1 MDRLQ
6 IDLRPATVTDR
17 DFAFQVW
24 KAAMQQYVKATW
36 GWNEASQLQR
46 QQEEFDVVTYQIV
59 RIAEQSAG
67 TLIIKRHPD
76 HLYLSGL
83 YLLPEYQRQG
93 IGSQVLASLL
103 DEARVQSKIIRL
115 RVLKVNPQARR
126 LYERMGFVV
135 TDETEQD
142 FICMESA

>member
-1 MDRLQ
+1 
-6 IDLRPATVTDR
+6 
-17 DFAFQVW
+17 
-24 KAAMQQYVKATW
+24 MQQYVEATW

-46 QQEEFDVVTYQIV
+46 QQEEFDVATYQTLA
-59 RIAEQSAG
+59 IAGQSAG
-67 TLIIKRHPD
+67 TLITKHHPD

-103 DEARVQSKIIRL
+103 AETRVQGKIIRL

-126 LYERMGFVV
+126 L
-135 TDETEQD
+135 
-142 FICMESA
+142 

>member
-1 MDRLQ
+1 MGRLQ
-6 IDLRPATVTDR
+6 IDLRPATDADR

-24 KAAMQQYVKATW
+24 KAAMQQYVEATW

-46 QQEEFDVVTYQIV
+46 QQEEFDVATYQIV
-59 RIAEQSAG
+59 KIAGQSAG
-67 TLIIKRHPD
+67 TLITKHHPD

-83 YLLPEYQRQG
+83 YLLPEHQRQG

-103 DEARVQSKIIRL
+103 AEARVQDKIIRL
-115 RVLKVNPQARR
+115 RVLKQNSQAQR

-135 TDETEQD
+135 TDETEED
-142 FICMESA
+142 FIGMECA